1 MKILIPRSLPP
12 PPMLLPVLEKLKTA
26 YVLWIDYYQI
36 LPKHHKYTLG
46 QKVDNLLIETIEAIS
61 MASYLSKGEKL
72 PFVKIAI
79 RKLDTVKV
87 MLLVL
92 WECKSLD
99 NKKYIALSAYLD
111 EVGKM
116 LGGWSGQLTKQN
128 SPQ

>member
-1 MKILIPRSLPP
+1 
-12 PPMLLPVLEKLKTA
+12 MLLPVLEKLKTA